1 MKKYWISCLL
11 VALMISFFQQKFFV
25 PQTTLNSKFTQKR
38 KCQNEIAICVI

>member
-11 VALMISFFQQKFFV
+11 VALMISFFSTEVFV

-38 KCQNEIAICVI
+38 KFQNEIAICVM

>member
-11 VALMISFFQQKFFV
+11 VALMIRFFPTEVFV

-38 KCQNEIAICVI
+38 KFQKEIAICVI